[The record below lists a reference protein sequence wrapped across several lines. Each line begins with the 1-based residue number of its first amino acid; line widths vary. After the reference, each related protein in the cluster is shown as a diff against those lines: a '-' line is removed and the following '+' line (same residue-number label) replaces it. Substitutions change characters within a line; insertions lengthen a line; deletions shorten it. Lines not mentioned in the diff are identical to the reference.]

1 MTLTASLLLSLLP
14 QVFPGGDIQLPPA
27 KPKSEA
33 QVVAKPLTDGE
44 RFRRDLLDLAGREER
59 AEQRLRTMAEEY
71 SQEQLEKL
79 IVDVARSARN
89 EELIG
94 LARAARR
101 FGRQSRA
108 VADELLFQL
117 LSRSLGEPT
126 RVVLQTMVELQGAA
140 AKKSLQECVRARVTG
155 VRRHAVELLAPMLTT
170 DDVPFVL
177 LLSREQALD
186 LQLRAVDLLAAV
198 PEERTLQRLVEL
210 LAKDPALA
218 GAAAGALVKV
228 GAPAV
233 PVLQQQLSAPPID
246 RAFAYAGFALA
257 QLAQQLG
264 PQALPAAGAAAL
276 AARVRDPEALT
287 RALVAVPLA
296 DCIFRG
302 DAVSGEGL
310 EAAVVEALLDVVA
323 PTQFVP
329 NLDLLKAPANDRL
342 ELLTGRIAIGAEV
355 RLWREWWS
363 REKPTFVGARAA
375 LAVDE
380 SNVPE
385 AVLQW
390 RQEKRLVRI
399 VVEDLADQPPVEDAT
414 EIVLPRAAMLALLA
428 SLRAAGYQQP
438 AAMRVPGNLPIVR
451 SLQLQVGARRC
462 IANAPAGDVPA
473 FTAWSGIV
481 QQLVA
486 DNLWQLFRPAG
497 VARGDA
503 WRAES
508 AWRAANLDENARAS
522 RLAIAIA
529 QSWPKLGEELRVRGL
544 EFLVAHPQRSQLL
557 GEEHAKAVVAMLGT
571 AEKLGELDLRLLE
584 VAASAPGDVVWR
596 QAVRLAAQKGGRN
609 AVRAVFAVLG
619 DDAVLASLQDDEPV
633 VRRAGIEEVLTMR
646 DHRAFPRLVELLKD
660 ADLEA
665 RRLAIYACGTLRVA
679 AASRPLVA
687 QIAAEDATPEL
698 RREAMVALG
707 RTGGDLAF
715 PVLQRAMAAPD
726 QADRDAALR
735 ALGELAD
742 LRAAHLLAELVVVGN
757 GKDLGNLATASLL
770 RQGALLAVPALRV
783 QLAKVQDRTIRTQLV
798 LALGAYQDPEVLSDL
813 IDLLRDPRHAA
824 SAASLFACTTGFE
837 LVDSPERGSRLG
849 QAEVWYRQ
857 QRQKPQWQWL
867 LDAFAANKIETSLQQ
882 QSFVG
887 KPTKETVFE
896 LTRLLVDGPVPHLWP
911 LTVAVL
917 RNLTGEE
924 HGNVTLH
931 ATVEQRK
938 AIAELHRFAVTAVGA
953 SSR

>member
-27 KPKSEA
+27 KPKADA
-33 QVVAKPLTDGE
+33 QVATKPLSDGE

-59 AEQRLRTMAEEY
+59 AEQRLRTMAQEY

-94 LARAARR
+94 LTKAARR
-101 FGRQSRA
+101 FGTQSRA

-126 RVVLQTMVELQGAA
+126 RAVLQTMVELQGPA

-155 VRRHAVELLAPMLTT
+155 VRRHAVELLAPMLTA

-177 LLSREQALD
+177 QLSKEQALD

-198 PEERTLQRLVEL
+198 PEERTLQRLVDL

-233 PVLQQQLSAPPID
+233 PVLQQQLAAPPID

-264 PQALPAAGAAAL
+264 PQVLPTAGAAAL
-276 AARVRDPEALT
+276 AGRVRDPEALT

-296 DCIFRG
+296 DSLFRG
-302 DAVSGEGL
+302 DAIPGDGV
-310 EAAVVEALLDVVA
+310 EAAVVEALLDVVV

-329 NLDLLKAPANDRL
+329 NLDLLKQPVNDRL
-342 ELLTGRIAIGAEV
+342 ELLTGRIAVGAEV
-355 RLWREWWS
+355 RTWRDWWS
-363 REKPTFVGARAA
+363 REKPTFVGARAS
-375 LAVDE
+375 LVVDDG
-380 SNVPE
+380 NVGN

-399 VVEDLADQPPVEDAT
+399 VVEDLADQPPVAEAT
-414 EIVLPRAAMLALLA
+414 EIVLPKAGMLTLLA
-428 SLRAAGYQQP
+428 SLRAAGFQQP
-438 AAMRVPGNLPIVR
+438 SLMRVPGNLPIVR

-462 IANAPAGDVPA
+462 IANAPASDVPA
-473 FTAWSGIV
+473 FTVWSGMV

-497 VARGDA
+497 VARGEA

-508 AWRAANLDENARAS
+508 AWRAANPAELARAS
-522 RLAIAIA
+522 RLAVAVV
-529 QSWPKLGEELRVRGL
+529 QSWPQLGEELRVRGL
-544 EFLVAHPQRSQLL
+544 EFLVAHPQRAQLL
-557 GEEHAKAVVAMLGT
+557 GEEHAAAAVAMLGGVD
-571 AEKLGELDLRLLE
+571 KLGDLDLRLLE
-584 VAASAPGDVVWR
+584 VVAASPGDVVWR

-619 DDAVLASLQDDEPV
+619 DDAVLASLQDAEPV
-633 VRRAGIEEVLTMR
+633 VRRSGIEEVITMR

-660 ADLEA
+660 DDVEA

-687 QIAAEDATPEL
+687 LIAAEDATPEL

-715 PVLQRAMAAPD
+715 PVLQRSMAAPD

-742 LRAAHLLAELVVVGN
+742 LRAAHLLADLVVVGN

-770 RQGALLAVPALRV
+770 RQGAILAVPALRA

-798 LALGAYQDPEVLSDL
+798 LALGAYQDPEALSDL

-867 LDAFAANKIETSLQQ
+867 LDALAVNKVETTLQPQ
-882 QSFVG
+882 WFVG
-887 KPTKETVFE
+887 KPSKDVVFE
-896 LTRLLVDGPVPHLWP
+896 LTRLLVDGQVPHLWP

-917 RNLTGEE
+917 RSVTGEE
-924 HGNVTLH
+924 HGNVSMH
-931 ATVEQRK
+931 GAAEQRK
-938 AIAELHRFAVTAVGA
+938 AIAELYRFGATAVGA
-953 SSR
+953 ASR